1 MPPQLTRIALLGPP
15 GAGKGTQAKRI
26 VERLGLVHLSSGDI
40 LRDEV
45 AKATDLGR
53 TANTYMERGELV
65 PDGLIID
72 MIRGRI
78 EAAEAGF
85 LLDGFPRTV
94 DQAEALGAITP
105 LEVVVNIGLTRDE
118 VVRRLTA
125 RRVCEGCGKIYNLLY
140 DPPADASICPSCS
153 GRLLQR
159 DDDKA
164 DVIEN
169 RYDVYERST
178 APLIDYYRERGLLR
192 DVDGSRSSDA
202 ITADILAILNG

>member
-1 MPPQLTRIALLGPP
+1 MRSRVVLLGPP

-26 VERLGLVHLSSGDI
+26 SRSTGLVHLSSGDI

-45 AKATDLGR
+45 SRATELGR
-53 TANTYMERGELV
+53 TASSFMERGELV
-65 PDGLIID
+65 PDGLIVD

-78 EAAEAGF
+78 EAAESGF

-94 DQAEALGAITP
+94 EQAEALEAITP
-105 LEVVVNIGLTRDE
+105 LDVVINIELAREE

-140 DPPADASICPSCS
+140 DPPEDELTCAACS
-153 GRLLQR
+153 GVLVQR
-159 DDDKA
+159 NDDRR

-178 APLIDYYRERGLLR
+178 APLIEYYRDRGLLR
-192 DVDGSRSSDA
+192 DVEGMRPSDA
-202 ITADILAILNG
+202 ISSEILAILPR